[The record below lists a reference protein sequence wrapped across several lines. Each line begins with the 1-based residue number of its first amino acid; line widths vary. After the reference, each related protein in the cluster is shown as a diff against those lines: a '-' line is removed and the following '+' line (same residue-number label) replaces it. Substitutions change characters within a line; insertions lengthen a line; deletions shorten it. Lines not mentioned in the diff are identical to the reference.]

1 MQFIQVYEKAFSDE
15 YCNQV
20 IEWFKVA
27 EENGMTLNRQL
38 HDGVPKTDKEGLYV
52 HLPYFPMDRTNPKL
66 ITEFNRVF
74 WGECYK
80 QYAEKYS
87 ILNTFSQHNSYTMKI
102 QKTKPGQ
109 GYHIWHAEATNRESA
124 NCLLTWTVYLNDEF
138 EAGETEFLYQQYR
151 YKPQK
156 GDCIIFPAA
165 YTHTHRGNPPI
176 GGDKYIIIGWVE
188 F

>member
-38 HDGVPKTDKEGLYV
+38 HDGVPKTDKEDLYV
-52 HLPYFPMDRTNPKL
+52 HLPYFPMERTNPKL

-124 NCLLTWTVYLNDEF
+124 NVY
-138 EAGETEFLYQQYR
+138 
-151 YKPQK
+151 
-156 GDCIIFPAA
+156 
-165 YTHTHRGNPPI
+165 
-176 GGDKYIIIGWVE
+176 
-188 F
+188 